1 MAIAINISNLI
12 KTYLCFH
19 MHIIFLGRQK
29 VSNPNQSGIVFWT
42 FLELIMNLYT
52 FMIGET

>member
-42 FLELIMNLYT
+42 FLEFIMNLYT